1 MSLYCETDKMVNTQL
16 SNLCIPKWN
25 PTIKTKGAI
34 ITAKGNIMEYGSSL
48 QTDGRSDTQKMF
60 NIIEPEDVS

>member
-1 MSLYCETDKMVNTQL
+1 MVNTQP

-25 PTIKTKGAI
+25 PTIKTKGVI
-34 ITAKGNIMEYGSSL
+34 ITVKGNIMEHGSSL